1 LKEVLAEFPG
11 GKMVGNMI
19 FPESYLYNRA
29 IPAPVL
35 PPAPL
40 SAADMYVPKMGLVWS
55 DALDNADTQIAI
67 RNWMDN
73 KLDDDHDAFKS
84 FFLKEHRD
92 LPHGYVLIKYPGAQ
106 SLNESQVAEMCTFFY
121 RWFIRDKMNK
131 ACRDQLIATRATKG
145 KE

>member
-1 LKEVLAEFPG
+1 
-11 GKMVGNMI
+11 MVGNMI
-19 FPESYLYNRA
+19 FPESYLYNQA

-67 RNWMDN
+67 RNWMDDN
-73 KLDDDHDAFKS
+73 LDDDHDAFKS

-131 ACRDQLIATRATKG
+131 ACRDQLIATRAIKD